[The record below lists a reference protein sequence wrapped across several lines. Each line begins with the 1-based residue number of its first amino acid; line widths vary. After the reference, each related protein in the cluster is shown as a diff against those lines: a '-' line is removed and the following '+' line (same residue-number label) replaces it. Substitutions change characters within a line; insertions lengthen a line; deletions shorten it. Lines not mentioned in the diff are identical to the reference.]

1 VHSHEV
7 HLVDEGLQV
16 IREYVVIVLLPTT
29 LMGDVCDVRRHRVLA
44 VQALPVKERRHR
56 LQ

>member
-1 VHSHEV
+1 MFGNVHSHEV

-29 LMGDVCDVRRHRVLA
+29 SMGGCL
-44 VQALPVKERRHR
+44 
-56 LQ
+56 